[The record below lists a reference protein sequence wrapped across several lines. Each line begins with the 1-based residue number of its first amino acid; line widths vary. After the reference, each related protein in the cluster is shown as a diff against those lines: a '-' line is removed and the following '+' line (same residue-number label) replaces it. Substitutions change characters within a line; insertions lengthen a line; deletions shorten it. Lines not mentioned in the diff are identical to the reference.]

1 MKLSDFTNLSG
12 QFVKPSGEGFL
23 LSSLGIF
30 TSRPSD
36 TQIIA
41 LDTLEDVQ
49 REVTKSVARYGSEM
63 SGLSFPRA
71 ANVTVQSTL
80 HVYSSTIT
88 SQDWQGKR
96 APGTNRQ
103 MTAEDVVASHTLKH
117 YLQTRRD
124 VEYAMAQSLFH
135 NTVEATHLREGPDLN
150 WQSFWGI
157 SQPTTTVKTGTSAN
171 VITEMQNAVTLLK
184 KNLGGWSSSIKQVY
198 LLASPSLFTAIQ
210 GNPTAYQAALF
221 GATSRD
227 IIFPDTLGAYDR
239 YNIGRVTV
247 VQVDDPLYGIADGE
261 GYMLATFSNIVEGD
275 LSPYMTYCTPASR
288 HAEVANGPVYPSYH
302 YVLRDKFM
310 NYEVVSELS
319 QIQIPMR
326 PDFVLKITMDE
337 AA

>member
-1 MKLSDFTNLSG
+1 M
-12 QFVKPSGEGFL
+12 
-23 LSSLGIF
+23 
-30 TSRPSD
+30 
-36 TQIIA
+36 
-41 LDTLEDVQ
+41 
-49 REVTKSVARYGSEM
+49 
-63 SGLSFPRA
+63 
-71 ANVTVQSTL
+71 
-80 HVYSSTIT
+80 
-88 SQDWQGKR
+88 
-96 APGTNRQ
+96 
-103 MTAEDVVASHTLKH
+103 
-117 YLQTRRD
+117 
-124 VEYAMAQSLFH
+124 
-135 NTVEATHLREGPDLN
+135 
-150 WQSFWGI
+150 
-157 SQPTTTVKTGTSAN
+157 VKTGTSAN

-275 LSPYMTYCTPASR
+275 LSPYMTYQTPASR

-326 PDFVLKITMDE
+326 PDFVLKVTMDD